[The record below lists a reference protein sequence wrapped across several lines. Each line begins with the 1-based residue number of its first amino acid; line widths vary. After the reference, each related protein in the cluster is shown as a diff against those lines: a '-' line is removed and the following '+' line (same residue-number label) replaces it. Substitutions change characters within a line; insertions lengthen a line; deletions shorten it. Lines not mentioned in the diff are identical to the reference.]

1 MVEWTTD
8 KPKRRRK
15 YRPMLASVKAEHG
28 EHPLA
33 WAEIA
38 RFRIVS
44 SGHACVHQL
53 KMGYSDEGF
62 EFRSSLDQRTG
73 ESVVYSRYMG
83 GTDE

>member
-15 YRPMLASVKAEHG
+15 YRPMLDSVKAEQA
-28 EHPLA
+28 EHPRA

-44 SGHACVHQL
+44 SGHAATHQL
-53 KMGYSDEGF
+53 KSQYEVEGF
-62 EFRSSLDQRTG
+62 EFRSSLDQATG
-73 ESVVYSRYMG
+73 ESVVYARYIG